1 MHLGLIGGIGVA
13 ASLVYYQRLAARVAD
28 LGGTLEM
35 TLVHADIQELITNNL
50 AWKPQAQAESYARH
64 IERLRAAGCDCAVI
78 TSIGG
83 HFCFPETEA
92 LSSLPLVSAIAPLD
106 QHFARQGLKRVGL
119 LGTANV
125 MRTRLFGQMEQT
137 EAVAPEGDL
146 DGIGKLYQDIAVT
159 GFCTEGQRVEL
170 FELGRR
176 MVQDQGAEAVIL
188 AGTDLN
194 LAFDRDAGY
203 PVVDALDIHVDLL
216 AQLATG
222 RATL

>member
-13 ASLVYYQRLAARVAD
+13 ASLVYYQRLASRVAD

-35 TLVHADIQELITNNL
+35 TLVHADIRELITNNL
-50 AWKPQAQAESYARH
+50 AWKPRAQAESYARH
-64 IERLRAAGCDCAVI
+64 IERLRAAGCDCAAI

-92 LSSLPLVSAIAPLD
+92 LSCLPLVSAIAPLD
-106 QHFARQGLKRVGL
+106 AHFARQGLKRVGL

-125 MRTRLFGQMEQT
+125 MRTRLFGQMVQT
-137 EAVAPEGDL
+137 GAVAPQGDL
-146 DGIGKLYQDIAVT
+146 DAIGKLYQDIAVS
-159 GFCTEGQRVEL
+159 GACTEAQRAEV
-170 FELGRR
+170 FELGRK

-216 AQLATG
+216 ARLATG

>member
-13 ASLVYYQRLAARVAD
+13 ASLVYYQRLAARVTER
-28 LGGTLEM
+28 GGTLRM
-35 TLVHADIQELITNNL
+35 TLVHADIQELIANNL
-50 AWKPQAQAESYARH
+50 AWNTQAQAESYARH
-64 IERLRAAGCDCAVI
+64 IETLRAAGCDCAVI

-125 MRTRLFGQMEQT
+125 MRTRLFGQMKQT
-137 EAVAPEGDL
+137 EAVAPDGDL
-146 DGIGKLYQDIAVT
+146 DAIGKLYQDIAVT
-159 GFCTEGQRVEL
+159 GFCTGDQRAAF

-176 MVQDQGAEAVIL
+176 MVEDQGAEAVIL

-216 AQLATG
+216 ADLATG
-222 RATL
+222 RASL